1 MTSSMTGF
9 SRFSQQLSVIQL
21 TYEIR
26 ALNHRYLESSFRLPE
41 ALQNFEPLLRT
52 ILRQL
57 FSRGKFE
64 VTIKLYWHADNQHAL
79 PIDQPMLAQVI
90 EASETVAAQM
100 KNPAAVSPL
109 DILKWPGVIGLE
121 KLDQAKLWGDIEY
134 GFKQSVAILNN
145 MREVEG
151 RAIVTYL
158 EQRLTK
164 IEAICQVLQQHLP
177 EWLHSQQQRLQQRFN
192 EAQLTLDMDR
202 LAQEMVLFA
211 QRSDVAEEIARL
223 SAHVASVRQLLT
235 ETTAHGRRLD
245 FLMQELNRE
254 ANTLASKSLSSLQT
268 EQAIELKVLIE
279 QMREQIQNLE

>member
-9 SRFSQQLSVIQL
+9 SRFSQQLSVVQL

-41 ALQNFEPLLRT
+41 TLQNFEPLLRG

-64 VTIKLYWHADNQHAL
+64 VTIKLHWHADDQHTL
-79 PIDQPMLAQVI
+79 PMDQPLLTQVI
-90 EASETVAAQM
+90 EASDRVAAHM
-100 KNPAAVSPL
+100 KNPAPISPL
-109 DILKWPGVIGLE
+109 EFLKWPGVIGLE

-134 GFKQSVAILNN
+134 GFKQSLDILNN
-145 MREVEG
+145 MRDMEG
-151 RAIVTYL
+151 RAIVSYL
-158 EQRLTK
+158 EERLAK
-164 IEAICQVLQQHLP
+164 IEAICSVLQQHLP
-177 EWLHSQQQRLQQRFN
+177 EWLNAQKQRLQQRFQ
-192 EAQLTLDMDR
+192 EAALTLDTDR

-211 QRSDVAEEIARL
+211 QRSDVAEEISRL
-223 SAHVASVRQLLT
+223 SSHVATVRQLLT
-235 ETTAHGRRLD
+235 GNEAHGRRLD

-254 ANTLASKSLSSLQT
+254 ANTLASKSLSSIQT

>member
-9 SRFSQQLSVIQL
+9 ARFSQQLSVIQL

-41 ALQNFEPLLRT
+41 VLQNFEPLLRT
-52 ILRQL
+52 ILRQI

-64 VTIKLYWHADNQHAL
+64 VTIKLHWHADNQHAL
-79 PIDQPMLAQVI
+79 PIDQPLLAQVI
-90 EASETVAAQM
+90 EASEAVAVQM

-109 DILKWPGVIGLE
+109 ELLKWPGVIGLE
-121 KLDQAKLWGDIEY
+121 ELDQAKLWGDIEY
-134 GFKQSVAILNN
+134 GFNQSVAILNN

-158 EQRLTK
+158 EPRLTK
-164 IEAICQVLQQHLP
+164 IEAICQILQQHLP
-177 EWLHSQQQRLQQRFN
+177 EWLRSQQQRLQQRFN
-192 EAQLTLDMDR
+192 EAQLTLDTDR
-202 LAQEMVLFA
+202 LSQEMVLFA
-211 QRSDVAEEIARL
+211 QRSDVAEEISRL

-235 ETTAHGRRLD
+235 ETAAHGRRLD